1 MGKLSVSIL
10 SADLAHLA
18 DQVKLVEPYADA
30 IHVDVMDGHFAPPI
44 TFGGVLVRSLRP
56 CTPLVLHGHLMVDAP
71 ESQFDELAQ
80 AGMDIVSFHIEA
92 VEDPAPVIRKARDA
106 GMRVGMTVSPPTP
119 VEALFPYLEELDD
132 VMVMSVYPGW
142 AGQRFMPEA
151 LPEAGGG
158 PRRARPPGPQ
168 SRRPDRRRREAR
180 ERAALHRGRRHRAH
194 RGLGDLPGRG
204 PRGRGPGAEGDRG
217 GEGLMPETI
226 LVVDDDPDI
235 ARFVEVNLRSAGY
248 EVAVAADGE
257 QALEMAMQLRPDLV
271 LLDVMM
277 PRIDGF
283 EVAQRLRRNP
293 QTANTSIIMLTAK
306 ALSTD
311 KVLGLTAG
319 ADDYIIKPFDPIEL
333 LARVK
338 GTLRRAKE
346 MRNLSPLTGLPG
358 NIRIQEEI
366 ERMVRERRPFA
377 VLYCDL
383 DNFKAYNDQ
392 KGFVRGDRLIQ
403 ATARIIQDSVVELAG
418 SEGFVGHVGGD
429 DFVAIV
435 PPDVA
440 EPIAKRIVERFDA
453 QVHRFYDPE
462 DVERGYVEVED
473 RKGVLQRLP
482 LAAISVGIA
491 TTAVRTFAHYGEAVA
506 VATEMKQ
513 FAKRQAG
520 SSYAIDRRAGT

>member
-1 MGKLSVSIL
+1 
-10 SADLAHLA
+10 
-18 DQVKLVEPYADA
+18 
-30 IHVDVMDGHFAPPI
+30 
-44 TFGGVLVRSLRP
+44 
-56 CTPLVLHGHLMVDAP
+56 
-71 ESQFDELAQ
+71 
-80 AGMDIVSFHIEA
+80 
-92 VEDPAPVIRKARDA
+92 
-106 GMRVGMTVSPPTP
+106 
-119 VEALFPYLEELDD
+119 
-132 VMVMSVYPGW
+132 
-142 AGQRFMPEA
+142 
-151 LPEAGGG
+151 
-158 PRRARPPGPQ
+158 
-168 SRRPDRRRREAR
+168 
-180 ERAALHRGRRHRAH
+180 
-194 RGLGDLPGRG
+194 
-204 PRGRGPGAEGDRG
+204 
-217 GEGLMPETI
+217 MPETI

-248 EVAVAADGE
+248 EVAVASDGE
-257 QALEMAMQLRPDLV
+257 EALSRAMELRPDLV

-277 PRIDGF
+277 PKVDGF

-366 ERMVRERRPFA
+366 ERMVREGRPFA
-377 VLYCDL
+377 VLYSDL

-403 ATARIIQDSVVELAG
+403 TTARIIQDAVVEFAG

-435 PPDVA
+435 PPGVA
-440 EPIAKRIVERFDA
+440 EGTAKRIVDRFDA
-453 QVHRFYDPE
+453 VVHGFYEEE
-462 DVERGYVEVED
+462 DLARGYVEVED
-473 RKGVLQRLP
+473 RKGVLQKLP
-482 LAAISVGIA
+482 LVGVSVGVA
-491 TTAVRTFAHYGEAVA
+491 TTARRGFAHYGEAVS

-513 FAKRQAG
+513 FAKRDTG
-520 SSYAIDRRAGT
+520 SSYAVDRRTAG

>member
-1 MGKLSVSIL
+1 
-10 SADLAHLA
+10 
-18 DQVKLVEPYADA
+18 
-30 IHVDVMDGHFAPPI
+30 
-44 TFGGVLVRSLRP
+44 
-56 CTPLVLHGHLMVDAP
+56 
-71 ESQFDELAQ
+71 
-80 AGMDIVSFHIEA
+80 
-92 VEDPAPVIRKARDA
+92 
-106 GMRVGMTVSPPTP
+106 
-119 VEALFPYLEELDD
+119 
-132 VMVMSVYPGW
+132 
-142 AGQRFMPEA
+142 
-151 LPEAGGG
+151 
-158 PRRARPPGPQ
+158 
-168 SRRPDRRRREAR
+168 
-180 ERAALHRGRRHRAH
+180 
-194 RGLGDLPGRG
+194 
-204 PRGRGPGAEGDRG
+204 
-217 GEGLMPETI
+217 MPETI

-248 EVAVAADGE
+248 DVSVASDGE
-257 QALEMAMQLRPDLV
+257 EALEKAGQLRPDLV

-366 ERMVRERRPFA
+366 ERMVREDRPFA

-403 ATARIIQDSVVELAG
+403 ATARIIQDAVVEYSGA
-418 SEGFVGHVGGD
+418 EGFVGHVGGD
-429 DFVAIV
+429 DFVAV
-435 PPDVA
+435 VSPEFAEDV
-440 EPIAKRIVERFDA
+440 AKRIVERFD
-453 QVHRFYDPE
+453 QSISEFYEPE
-462 DVERGYVEVED
+462 DIERGYVEVED

-482 LAAISVGIA
+482 LAGVSVGIA
-491 TTAVRTFAHYGEAVA
+491 TTQVRGFAHYGEAVS

-513 FAKRQAG
+513 FAKRESR
-520 SSYAIDRRAGT
+520 SSYAVDRRATT

>member
-1 MGKLSVSIL
+1 
-10 SADLAHLA
+10 
-18 DQVKLVEPYADA
+18 
-30 IHVDVMDGHFAPPI
+30 
-44 TFGGVLVRSLRP
+44 
-56 CTPLVLHGHLMVDAP
+56 
-71 ESQFDELAQ
+71 
-80 AGMDIVSFHIEA
+80 
-92 VEDPAPVIRKARDA
+92 
-106 GMRVGMTVSPPTP
+106 
-119 VEALFPYLEELDD
+119 
-132 VMVMSVYPGW
+132 
-142 AGQRFMPEA
+142 
-151 LPEAGGG
+151 
-158 PRRARPPGPQ
+158 
-168 SRRPDRRRREAR
+168 
-180 ERAALHRGRRHRAH
+180 
-194 RGLGDLPGRG
+194 
-204 PRGRGPGAEGDRG
+204 
-217 GEGLMPETI
+217 MPETI

-248 EVAVAADGE
+248 DVSVASDGE
-257 QALEMAMQLRPDLV
+257 EALEKAATLRPDLV

-293 QTANTSIIMLTAK
+293 QTSNTSIIMLTAK

-366 ERMVRERRPFA
+366 ERMVREDRPFA

-403 ATARIIQDSVVELAG
+403 ATARIIQDAVVEFAG

-429 DFVAIV
+429 DFVAVV
-435 PPDVA
+435 PPDYA
-440 EPIAKRIVERFDA
+440 EDVAKRIVERFDGE
-453 QVHRFYDPE
+453 VRDFYEAD
-462 DVERGYVEVED
+462 DLARGYVEVED

-482 LAAISVGIA
+482 LAGVSVGIA
-491 TTAVRTFAHYGEAVA
+491 TTLVRRFAHYGEAVA

-513 FAKRQAG
+513 FAKRDSG
-520 SSYAIDRRAGT
+520 SSYAVDRRLT

>member
-1 MGKLSVSIL
+1 
-10 SADLAHLA
+10 
-18 DQVKLVEPYADA
+18 
-30 IHVDVMDGHFAPPI
+30 
-44 TFGGVLVRSLRP
+44 
-56 CTPLVLHGHLMVDAP
+56 
-71 ESQFDELAQ
+71 
-80 AGMDIVSFHIEA
+80 
-92 VEDPAPVIRKARDA
+92 
-106 GMRVGMTVSPPTP
+106 
-119 VEALFPYLEELDD
+119 
-132 VMVMSVYPGW
+132 
-142 AGQRFMPEA
+142 
-151 LPEAGGG
+151 
-158 PRRARPPGPQ
+158 
-168 SRRPDRRRREAR
+168 
-180 ERAALHRGRRHRAH
+180 
-194 RGLGDLPGRG
+194 
-204 PRGRGPGAEGDRG
+204 
-217 GEGLMPETI
+217 MPETI

-248 EVAVAADGE
+248 DVSVASDGE
-257 QALEMAMQLRPDLV
+257 EALDKAGSLRPDLV

-293 QTANTSIIMLTAK
+293 QTSNTSIIMLTAK

-366 ERMVRERRPFA
+366 ERNVREDRSFA
-377 VLYCDL
+377 VLYSDL

-403 ATARIIQDSVVELAG
+403 AAARTIQDAVVEFAG
-418 SEGFVGHVGGD
+418 ADAFVGHVGGD

-435 PPDVA
+435 PPEAA
-440 EPIAKRIVERFDA
+440 EDAAKRIVERFDA
-453 QVHRFYDPE
+453 GINDFYDPI

-473 RKGVLQRLP
+473 RKGVMQQLP
-482 LAAISVGIA
+482 LVGISVGIA
-491 TTAVRTFAHYGEAVA
+491 TTQVRRFAHYGEAVS

-513 FAKRQAG
+513 FAKREAR
-520 SSYAIDRRAGT
+520 SSYAVDRRTVG

>member
-1 MGKLSVSIL
+1 
-10 SADLAHLA
+10 
-18 DQVKLVEPYADA
+18 
-30 IHVDVMDGHFAPPI
+30 
-44 TFGGVLVRSLRP
+44 
-56 CTPLVLHGHLMVDAP
+56 
-71 ESQFDELAQ
+71 
-80 AGMDIVSFHIEA
+80 
-92 VEDPAPVIRKARDA
+92 
-106 GMRVGMTVSPPTP
+106 
-119 VEALFPYLEELDD
+119 
-132 VMVMSVYPGW
+132 
-142 AGQRFMPEA
+142 
-151 LPEAGGG
+151 
-158 PRRARPPGPQ
+158 
-168 SRRPDRRRREAR
+168 
-180 ERAALHRGRRHRAH
+180 
-194 RGLGDLPGRG
+194 
-204 PRGRGPGAEGDRG
+204 
-217 GEGLMPETI
+217 MPETI

-248 EVAVAADGE
+248 DVSVASDGE
-257 QALEMAMQLRPDLV
+257 EALDRAQSLRPDLV

-366 ERMVRERRPFA
+366 ERMVREDRPFA
-377 VLYCDL
+377 VLYSDL

-403 ATARIIQDSVVELAG
+403 AAARTIQDSVAEFAG
-418 SEGFVGHVGGD
+418 SDGFVGHVGGD
-429 DFVAIV
+429 DFVAVV
-435 PPDVA
+435 PPEVA
-440 EPIAKRIVERFDA
+440 EEVAKRIVGEFDA
-453 QVHRFYDPE
+453 QIADFYERE
-462 DVERGYVEVED
+462 DVERGFVEVED
-473 RKGVLQRLP
+473 RKGVLQKLP
-482 LAAISVGIA
+482 LVGVSVGIA
-491 TTAVRTFAHYGEAVA
+491 TTQVRRFAHYGEAVA

-513 FAKRQAG
+513 FAKREPR
-520 SSYAIDRRAGT
+520 SSYAVDRRTPE